1 MEGLKL
7 RPLGANDL
15 IDVFSLWKESGLPF
29 KPKGRD
35 SIGLMTQELAGG
47 SAFLVGAFVGEAM
60 IGVALGTDDGRKGWI
75 NRMAVRP
82 AYRRKGVAKALVDY
96 CEQVFRK
103 RQRVL
108 CCCLIEDWNE
118 ASMELFEAEG
128 YEKRADILYFR
139 KMLQAEE

>member
-7 RPLGANDL
+7 RLLGANDL

-35 SIGLMTQELAGG
+35 SIGHMTQELAGG
-47 SAFLVGAFVGEAM
+47 STFLVGAFVGEAM

-82 AYRRKGVAKALVDY
+82 AYRRQGVAKALVEY

-103 RQRVL
+103 RRRVL
-108 CCCLIEDWNE
+108 CCCLIEDWNK

-128 YEKRADILYFR
+128 YEKREDILYFR